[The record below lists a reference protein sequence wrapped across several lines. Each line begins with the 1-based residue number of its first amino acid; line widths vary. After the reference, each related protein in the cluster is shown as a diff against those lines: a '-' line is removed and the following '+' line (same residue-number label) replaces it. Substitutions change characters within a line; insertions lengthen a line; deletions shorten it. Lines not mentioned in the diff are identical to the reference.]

1 MISITSYKHLQ
12 LFVFLFLALNS
23 FGCGSEKPPQSTRAE
38 VESLRDLMISR
49 LDEFKT
55 TQKKQTELLDSLA
68 IAPSDSLK
76 VISDLQTVQKK
87 QMELLD
93 SLATEQKA
101 IKSMVPSDSLKVISD
116 LQTVQKKQM
125 ELLESLA
132 TEQKAIKSMVPS
144 DSLKV
149 ISDLQTVQKKQ
160 MELLESLATEQKAIK
175 SMVPSDSLKM
185 ISEILERVK
194 DITKRPKTE
203 NDIETE
209 RKNLQA
215 VFSKLHPLAAP
226 LVMVD
231 ISKANWALEALFIL
245 DKYKNISDEVLSDA
259 EDVLGAL
266 IERNTFEDFKD
277 LKIELENLLKNI
289 ETKNLE
295 YTETK
300 VLKKAKNALNEGKN
314 LESAYASLENYENAS
329 EKAKVLR
336 KNIRQK
342 VLENSLI
349 EQLGKI
355 EKQLDKTKLIKNPK
369 VKINSLGNILENL
382 AKIQVDLETEEDWS
396 NVSKEIVARVKQLSA
411 DGEKEIENITLE
423 KEKEKEKEYLTK
435 LRKYQE
441 WALGQIE
448 LFYDKKEGW
457 NYDNTLRWVRVK
469 LTEFKN
475 PKGDS
480 QFTLAFEVSPG
491 LKTLIEKKLNISL
504 EGTIKKN
511 NWSLSKEKQTE
522 IYEKA
527 AATVGWNQNID
538 IEIAYMIHRDAM
550 VKFLLPI
557 QTHLLELPLQ
567 ERFNRAFQEG
577 LKKLEGREEDVLFLS
592 VESIKVQKKT
602 LNDF

>member
-87 QMELLD
+87 QMELL
-93 SLATEQKA
+93 
-101 IKSMVPSDSLKVISD
+101 
-116 LQTVQKKQM
+116 
-125 ELLESLA
+125 ESLA

-160 MELLESLATEQKAIK
+160 TELLDSLATEQKAIK

-203 NDIETE
+203 NEIETE

-245 DKYKNISDEVLSDA
+245 DKYKNISDEALSDA

-266 IERNTFEDFKD
+266 IERNTFEDFKY
-277 LKIELENLLKNI
+277 LNIELENLFKNI

-295 YTETK
+295 YTKTK
-300 VLKKAKNALNEGKN
+300 VLEKAKNALNEGKN
-314 LESAYASLENYENAS
+314 LESAYASLENYENES
-329 EKAKVLR
+329 ETTKGLR

-355 EKQLDKTKLIKNPK
+355 KKQLDKTKLIQNSN

-448 LFYDKKEGW
+448 EFYDKKKGW
-457 NYDNTLRWVRVK
+457 NYDNTLPWVRVK

-475 PKGDS
+475 PKGASD
-480 QFTLAFEVSPG
+480 FTLAFEVSPG
-491 LKTLIEKKLNISL
+491 LKTLMEQKLKINLQGDLSL
-504 EGTIKKN
+504 G
-511 NWSLSKEKQTE
+511 KQKE

>member
-1 MISITSYKHLQ
+1 MISIISYKPLQ
-12 LFVFLFLALNS
+12 FLVFLFLALNS
-23 FGCGSEKPPQSTRAE
+23 FGCGSEKPPQAPRAE

-55 TQKKQTELLDSLA
+55 TQKKQTEILDSLA

-93 SLATEQKA
+93 
-101 IKSMVPSDSLKVISD
+101 
-116 LQTVQKKQM
+116 
-125 ELLESLA
+125 
-132 TEQKAIKSMVPS
+132 
-144 DSLKV
+144 
-149 ISDLQTVQKKQ
+149 
-160 MELLESLATEQKAIK
+160 SLATEQKAIK

-215 VFSKLHPLAAP
+215 IFSKLHPLAAP

-231 ISKANWALEALFIL
+231 ISKAYWALEALFIL
-245 DKYKNISDEVLSDA
+245 DKYKKISDEALSDA

-266 IERNTFEDFKD
+266 IERNTFEDFMD

-295 YTETK
+295 YTKTK
-300 VLKKAKNALNEGKN
+300 VLEKAKNALNEGKN
-314 LESAYASLENYENAS
+314 LESAYASLENYENES
-329 EKAKVLR
+329 ETAKGLR

-342 VLENSLI
+342 VIENSLI

-355 EKQLDKTKLIKNPK
+355 KKQLDKTKLIQNSK

-382 AKIQVDLETEEDWS
+382 ARIQVDLETEEDWS
-396 NVSKEIVARVKQLSA
+396 NVSKEIGARVKQLNA

-448 LFYDKKEGW
+448 EFYDKKKGW
-457 NYDNTLRWVRVK
+457 NYDNTLPWVRVK

-480 QFTLAFEVSPG
+480 EFTLAFEVSAG

-538 IEIAYMIHRDAM
+538 IEISYMIHRDAM

-577 LKKLEGREEDVLFLS
+577 LKRLEGREEDVLFLS

>member
-68 IAPSDSLK
+68 IA
-76 VISDLQTVQKK
+76 
-87 QMELLD
+87 
-93 SLATEQKA
+93 
-101 IKSMVPSDSLKVISD
+101 
-116 LQTVQKKQM
+116 
-125 ELLESLA
+125 
-132 TEQKAIKSMVPS
+132 PS

-289 ETKNLE
+289 EIKNLE

-314 LESAYASLENYENAS
+314 LESAYASLENYDNVS

-342 VLENSLI
+342 VLENNLI

-355 EKQLDKTKLIKNPK
+355 KKQLDKTKTIQNSK
-369 VKINSLGNILENL
+369 VKVNSLGNILENL
-382 AKIQVDLETEEDWS
+382 AKIQVDLETEEDWL
-396 NVSKEIVARVKQLSA
+396 NVSKEIGGMVKQLNA

-423 KEKEKEKEYLTK
+423 KENQKEKDYLTK
-435 LRKYQE
+435 LKKYQE
-441 WALGQIE
+441 WALYQIE
-448 LFYDKKEGW
+448 LFYDKKKGW
-457 NYDNTLRWVRVK
+457 NYDITLPWVRDK

-475 PKGDS
+475 PKDES
-480 QFTLAFEVSPG
+480 DFTSAFEVSPG
-491 LKTLIEKKLNISL
+491 LKTLMEQKLKINLQGVLSL
-504 EGTIKKN
+504 E
-511 NWSLSKEKQTE
+511 KQKD
-522 IYEKA
+522 IYKKA

-577 LKKLEGREEDVLFLS
+577 LKRLEGREEDVLFLS